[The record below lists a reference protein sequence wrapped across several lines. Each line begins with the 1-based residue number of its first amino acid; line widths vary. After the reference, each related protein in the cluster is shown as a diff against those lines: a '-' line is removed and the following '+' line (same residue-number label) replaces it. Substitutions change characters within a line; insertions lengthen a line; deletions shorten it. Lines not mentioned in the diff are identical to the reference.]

1 VQPALQ
7 QPVQVVAV
15 SRRAAAI
22 DLSIAVAFFLVCNA
36 AEPALDPILR
46 RGQGLTGV
54 FALATYQF
62 TLEGLAVLVIMAHR
76 QERFSHY
83 GFTMRN
89 LGKSLLLA
97 FVLGGI
103 YDLALSWHA
112 SALQWVPLRR
122 QPAVRMSLAAGFPLY
137 VLGLAVTV
145 VVWGFFE
152 GFFGV
157 FFARKLNQAL
167 GNAGRSWLSPGALG
181 FALFNGLIHLAI
193 GQGIQGFVFSFA
205 SGYAIAVI
213 PAVTGNAWGGTLV
226 QTLTNAV
233 GKLFGKL

>member
-1 VQPALQ
+1 MPPVVQE
-7 QPVQVVAV
+7 PVQAVAV
-15 SRRAAAI
+15 SRAAAV
-22 DLSIAVAFFLVCNA
+22 DLTVVVGFFFLCSA

-62 TLEGLAVLVIMAHR
+62 ILEGLAVLVIMAIRH
-76 QERFSHY
+76 EHFSQF
-83 GFTMRN
+83 GFTVRN
-89 LGKSLLLA
+89 LGKSLVLA
-97 FVLGGI
+97 LMLTAI

-112 SALQWVPLRR
+112 GALRWIPLRR
-122 QPAVRMSLAAGFPLY
+122 QPAVRMSLAAGIPLSI
-137 VLGLAVTV
+137 LGLAVTV

-157 FFARKLNQAL
+157 FFARKLNQAI
-167 GNAGRSWLSPGALG
+167 GSDGRGWFSPGALAFG
-181 FALFNGLIHLAI
+181 LFNGLIHLAI
-193 GQGIQGFVFSFA
+193 GQGLQGFVFSFA

-233 GKLFGKL
+233 GKL

>member
-1 VQPALQ
+1 LQ
-7 QPVQVVAV
+7 QPVQVIPV
-15 SRRAAAI
+15 SRRTAAI
-22 DLSIAVAFFLVCNA
+22 DLTVVLVFFLVCNA

-54 FALATYQF
+54 LALGTYQF
-62 TLEGLAVLVIMAHR
+62 ILEGLAVLVIMAIRH
-76 QERFSHY
+76 ERFSQY
-83 GFTMRN
+83 GFTVCN
-89 LGKSLLLA
+89 LGKSLVLA
-97 FVLGGI
+97 LMLAAI

-112 SALQWVPLRR
+112 GALQWVPLGR
-122 QPAVRMSLAAGFPLY
+122 QPAVRMSLAAGFPLSI
-137 VLGLAVTV
+137 LGVAVTV

-157 FFARKLNQAL
+157 FFARKLNKAV
-167 GNAGRSWLSPGALG
+167 GSNDRGWLSPGALVFG
-181 FALFNGLIHLAI
+181 LFNGIIHLAI

-233 GKLFGKL
+233 GKL